1 MGCCD
6 HCNEHLMSV
15 NDGEFPNQLR
25 DCYVSQNE
33 LCSMK
38 LVINVLGGLEGGEG
52 NSCIRRVQIR
62 LWNNVA
68 CFERK
73 AKEIM

>member
-1 MGCCD
+1 
-6 HCNEHLMSV
+6 MSM
-15 NDGEFPNQLR
+15 NNGEFPNQLR
-25 DCYVSQNE
+25 DCYVSQKE

-38 LVINVLGGLEGGEG
+38 LVINVLGGGEG
-52 NSCIRRVQIR
+52 NNYIRRVQIH